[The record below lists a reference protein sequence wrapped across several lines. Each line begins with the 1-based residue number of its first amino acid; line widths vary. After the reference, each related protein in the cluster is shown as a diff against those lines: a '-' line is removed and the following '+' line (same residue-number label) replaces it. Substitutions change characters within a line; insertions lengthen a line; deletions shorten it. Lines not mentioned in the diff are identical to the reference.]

1 MSEPGGDVTQ
11 LLTAFGAGDRDA
23 AERLI
28 PAVET
33 ALRRIARRHLRSER
47 ADHTLQTTELINEA
61 YLKLID
67 QRNRRWENRVHFF
80 SICARLMRRILVDH
94 ARKKKA
100 AKRGGE
106 ARRVLLSDPID
117 PGSGRNTDIID
128 LDRALVELEESEP
141 RQANV
146 IELRFFG
153 GLSIAEVA
161 EIVGVSATTVKRDLS
176 KAESWLY
183 AKLTENGSD

>member
-1 MSEPGGDVTQ
+1 
-11 LLTAFGAGDRDA
+11 
-23 AERLI
+23 
-28 PAVET
+28 
-33 ALRRIARRHLRSER
+33 
-47 ADHTLQTTELINEA
+47 
-61 YLKLID
+61 
-67 QRNRRWENRVHFF
+67 
-80 SICARLMRRILVDH
+80 MRRILVDH